1 VTLILFRATRA
12 ARLLP
17 QSSRIR
23 VLQACGEM
31 TPAMA
36 RLFSG
41 LLVSQYVAGFGS
53 GGGIDRYVP
62 FIDVLNDPVLIDY
75 KGSTIPKALRLIKNA
90 VIPHDC
96 SFEIAQQG
104 KRDTDVLREAF
115 VGGNTIYTDA
125 EDLRVHSFEFG
136 DISLIRLQ
144 LFRSTTGKGQNVKSK
159 HYVLLAFEI
168 A

>member
-1 VTLILFRATRA
+1 M
-12 ARLLP
+12 ARLL
-17 QSSRIR
+17 
-23 VLQACGEM
+23 
-31 TPAMA
+31 
-36 RLFSG
+36 SG
-41 LLVSQYVAGFGS
+41 LLVSQYIACLGS
-53 GGGIDRYVP
+53 GGGIDRHVP

-90 VIPHDC
+90 VIPHDS

-104 KRDTDVLREAF
+104 KRDADVLREAF
-115 VGGNTIYTDA
+115 VGGNTVYTDA
-125 EDLRVHSFEFG
+125 ENLRFHSFELG

-144 LFRSTTGKGQNVKSK
+144 LFCSTTGKSQNVKSK